1 MTQHKSNL
9 SIDAWLARLGR
20 ILAQDTGS
28 QPVISRAPLTLEAN
42 GDLLWWACADP
53 SNLFVGVSPGDAESL
68 EGIRSTAPP
77 SEKKKSR
84 GAAFSD
90 LLNISLGSGEM
101 VEKEPDSSTERDVYQ
116 IEFEGGKSV
125 RLVVLQMEQARRET
139 NIDMLMEIELPI
151 TLRFGSTTMALK
163 DVAGLGSGSVIEFD
177 RGIND
182 PVEIIVN
189 GRVIARGE
197 AVIANGSYG
206 VRISEISSRSE
217 RLLSSTFA
225 PVQDGRLSAGDQ
237 IA

>member
-1 MTQHKSNL
+1 MTQQKSNL
-9 SIDAWLARLGR
+9 SIDAWLTRLGR

-28 QPVISRAPLTLEAN
+28 QPVIGRAPLNSET

-53 SNLFVGVSPGDAESL
+53 SDLFVGVNRADAESL
-68 EGIRSTAPP
+68 ARIRKAAANENTKDP
-77 SEKKKSR
+77 

-101 VEKEPDSSTERDVYQ
+101 VENEPDSSAGRDVYQ
-116 IEFEGGKSV
+116 VEFGTGESV
-125 RLVVLQMEQARRET
+125 RLVVLQMEPARRETT

-151 TLRFGSTTMALK
+151 TLRFGSTTMALR
-163 DVAGLGSGSVIEFD
+163 DVAGLGSGSIIEFD
-177 RGIND
+177 RGIDD
-182 PVEIIVN
+182 PVEVIVN
-189 GRVIARGE
+189 GRVIARGQ

-225 PVQDGRLSAGDQ
+225 RVPDGRVSAGEQ
-237 IA
+237 VV